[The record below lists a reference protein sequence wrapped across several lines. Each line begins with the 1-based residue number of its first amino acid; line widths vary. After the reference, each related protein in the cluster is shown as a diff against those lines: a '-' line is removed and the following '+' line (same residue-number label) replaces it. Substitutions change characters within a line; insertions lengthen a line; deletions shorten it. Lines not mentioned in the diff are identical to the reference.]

1 VQDPLKGIL
10 RDALAGS
17 SLLDRDRQGGLV
29 RPQLRSASRDA
40 LQVLG

>member
-10 RDALAGS
+10 RDALAGG

-29 RPQLRSASRDA
+29 CPQLLSVADA